1 VRLRAAVALI
11 VCTALAAG
19 AAVALDRWVAAT
31 VLPDLTPEVS
41 ITVLDRDG
49 AVLRA
54 YTAADGRWRLPVD
67 VDDVDPGYLAQLIA
81 FEDKRFQTHPGFD
94 PLALMRAGW
103 QALRA
108 GRVVSG
114 GSTLTMQVARLLEEG
129 PTGELAAKLRQMRVA
144 LALERR
150 LTKDK
155 ILTLYL
161 TLAPF
166 GGNIEGVRAA
176 SLSWFGKEP
185 RRLTPSEAA
194 LLVALPQA
202 PEARRPDRHP
212 AAARAAR
219 DRALIRAAAAG
230 VLAPD
235 EAEAALREAVP
246 HARRPFPALAPHLAD
261 RMVRAAPGV
270 TVHATTLVG
279 PLQARLEALLRRVVA
294 ETDASVSAALI
305 VVDHRTGEVLAE
317 LGAPDFLDTRRQGF
331 VDMTRAVRS
340 PGSALKPLI
349 YGLAFEAGMGHP
361 ETLIDDRPMR
371 FGTYAPENLDG
382 QYRGAMSL
390 RAALQQS
397 RNIPAVA
404 VLDAVGPAQLLARL
418 RRAGVTAQMPGGQA
432 PGLAIALGGIGVSL
446 HDLVTVFAAIG
457 RGGQAV
463 TLRDVPG
470 SVAEGVRVLSER
482 AAWQVADVLLGSPVP
497 ADVAPGRI
505 AFKTGTSYG
514 HRDAWAVGFD
524 GEHVIG
530 VWLGRPDGAA
540 MPGVLGVDMAAPVL
554 FEAFARLK
562 PAPAPLPPPPAEVL
576 TVANAD
582 LPPPMRRFRHRGA
595 EIAEAGLR
603 PEIAF
608 PPDGARVE
616 ADPAFAGEVALK
628 LRSGVPPFLWL
639 IDGAPLGPPAPE
651 REAAFRPAGTGYVS
665 ISVIDATGAAARAR
679 VFVQ

>member
-1 VRLRAAVALI
+1 VRRRAAAALI
-11 VCTALAAG
+11 ACAVLAAG

-31 VLPDLTPEVS
+31 VLPDLGPEVS
-41 ITVLDRDG
+41 VTVLDRDG
-49 AVLRA
+49 ALLRA
-54 YTAADGRWRLPVD
+54 YTAADGRWRLPVALRE
-67 VDDVDPGYLAQLIA
+67 VEPGYLAQLIA
-81 FEDKRFQTHPGFD
+81 FEDRRFQTHPGVD
-94 PLALMRAGW
+94 PLALVRAGW

-150 LTKDK
+150 LSKDE

-185 RRLTPSEAA
+185 RRLTPAEAA

-212 AAARAAR
+212 EAARAAR
-219 DRALIRAAAAG
+219 DRALMRAAAAG

-246 HARRPFPALAPHLAD
+246 QARRPFPALAPHLSD
-261 RMVRAAPGV
+261 RLVRAAPGGAEHV
-270 TVHATTLVG
+270 TTLDG
-279 PLQARLEALLRRVVA
+279 ALQARLEALLQRVVA
-294 ETDASVSAALI
+294 EVDPAVSAALI
-305 VVDHRTGEVLAE
+305 VADHRTGEVLADA
-317 LGAPDFLDTRRQGF
+317 GSADFLDTRRQGF

-340 PGSALKPLI
+340 PGSTLKPLI

-390 RAALQQS
+390 RAALQAS

-404 VLDAVGPAQLLARL
+404 VLDAVGPAQMLARL
-418 RRAGVTAQMPGGQA
+418 RRAGVAAQLPGGHA
-432 PGLAIALGGIGVSL
+432 PGLAIALGGMGVSL

-463 TLRDVPG
+463 GLRDVPG
-470 SVAEGVRVLSER
+470 PVAEGARVLSLR
-482 AAWQVADVLLGSPVP
+482 AAWQVADVLLGAPVP
-497 ADVAPGRI
+497 AEVAPGRI

-524 GEHVIG
+524 GQHVIG

-562 PAPAPLPPPPAEVL
+562 PAPVPLPPPPAEVL
-576 TVANAD
+576 TVVNAD

-595 EIAEAGLR
+595 EIADAGLR

-616 ADPAFAGEVALK
+616 ADPGFGGEVALK

-639 IDGAPLGPPAPE
+639 IDGAPLGPPVPE
-651 REAAFRPAGTGYVS
+651 REAAFRPAGAGYVS
-665 ISVIDATGAAARAR
+665 ISVIDGNGAAARAR